1 MPDRDTESFGSR
13 ADRPTRTTGWLTSL
27 LGTLGLVV
35 AGSLF
40 VWAGSDRLSEGTVK
54 PVQNCRAL
62 LEGRESP
69 VFALAWSP
77 DGRALAASGFGPTV
91 TIRDRET
98 GRMRLIDGGTGQ
110 HRFIIGW
117 SDDGQRLIVGG
128 VDEAVEAW
136 DIAVNGPGEVH
147 KVTRPEGPSAAS
159 RMIAKASR
167 GGPIRVRGS
176 IEWRTAWL
184 PSSDHPALTA
194 AFAPDGLSIVT
205 AETDKALRVW
215 DARSKRLRYT
225 LRGDNRGV
233 SCVAVSPDSSKIA
246 SGGGGA
252 LRVWD
257 ANSGELLATLGDKI
271 VGTAVIAFS
280 PDGTR
285 LAGANWD
292 GTIRVWELATGL
304 ERAKL
309 GGHDGQVLSLAWS
322 PDGRTLA
329 SGGYDSTVKLWNLTP
344 TVEVA
349 RAED

>member
-1 MPDRDTESFGSR
+1 MPNRDTESFGWR
-13 ADRPTRTTGWLTSL
+13 ADRPTRAPGWLTSL
-27 LGTLGLVV
+27 LGTLGLIF
-35 AGSLF
+35 AGGLF
-40 VWAGSDRLSEGTVK
+40 VWAGSERLSEGTVK
-54 PVQNCRAL
+54 PLETYRAL
-62 LEGRESP
+62 LEGCESP

-98 GRMRLIDGGTGQ
+98 GRVRSIESGSGQ

-117 SDDGQRLIVGG
+117 SGDGRRLIVGG

-136 DIAVNGPGEVH
+136 DVAVNGPGEVH
-147 KVTRPEGPSAAS
+147 KVTRPEDRSDAS
-159 RMIAKASR
+159 RMISEASR

-176 IEWRTAWL
+176 IEWRTSWL
-184 PSSDHPALTA
+184 PASDHLALTA

-205 AETDKALRVW
+205 AEVDQALRVW
-215 DARSKRLRYT
+215 DARSNRLRFT

-233 SCVAVSPDSSKIA
+233 SCVSYSPDSSRIA

-257 ANSGELLATLGDKI
+257 AKSGELLTTLGDRI

-292 GTIRVWELATGL
+292 RTIRVWELSNGF

-329 SGGYDSTVKLWNLTP
+329 SGGYDSTVKLWDLAP
-344 TVEVA
+344 PVGVA
-349 RAED
+349 RADD